1 MSRSF
6 QIGLFF
12 VSELCH
18 VKNSESL
25 HLTNLEF
32 SWCVELVGEG
42 SSLEVELSEEEPTEE
57 FAESSKN
64 LEEHTEDEEEE
75 SPEVMKTQKL
85 SL

>member
-1 MSRSF
+1 MCRAA
-6 QIGLFF
+6 
-12 VSELCH
+12 
-18 VKNSESL
+18 
-25 HLTNLEF
+25 
-32 SWCVELVGEG
+32 GEW

-64 LEEHTEDEEEE
+64 LEHTEDEEEE